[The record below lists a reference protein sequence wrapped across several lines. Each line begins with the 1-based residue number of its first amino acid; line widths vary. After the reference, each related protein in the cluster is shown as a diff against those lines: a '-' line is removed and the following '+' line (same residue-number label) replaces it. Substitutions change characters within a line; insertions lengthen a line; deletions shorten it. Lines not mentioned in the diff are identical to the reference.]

1 MANPNKIAI
10 FKNTEK
16 QDKQPDYSGTIT
28 LTPEL
33 LQEMA
38 KYKTMELE
46 VSMWINEA
54 KSGLKY
60 QGGNVQIPR
69 KIVKA
74 AEGQS
79 TSYTNQTP
87 ETIDSFPDDN
97 PF

>member
-1 MANPNKIAI
+1 MADPNKIAI
-10 FKNTEK
+10 FKNN
-16 QDKQPDYSGTIT
+16 DKKDRQPDYTGTIT

-33 LQEMA
+33 LQDMV
-38 KYKTMELE
+38 KYKTMDLD

-69 KIVKA
+69 KVIKE

-79 TSYTNQTP
+79 TSYTNQQP
-87 ETIDSFPDDN
+87 ESIDSFPDDN

>member
-1 MANPNKIAI
+1 MADPNKIAI
-10 FKNTEK
+10 FKNTDK
-16 QDKQPDYSGTIT
+16 QGKQPDYTGVIT

-33 LQEMA
+33 LQDMA
-38 KYKTMELE
+38 KYKTMDLE

-69 KIVKA
+69 KFTK
-74 AEGQS
+74 EETG
-79 TSYTNQTP
+79 YTNQQP